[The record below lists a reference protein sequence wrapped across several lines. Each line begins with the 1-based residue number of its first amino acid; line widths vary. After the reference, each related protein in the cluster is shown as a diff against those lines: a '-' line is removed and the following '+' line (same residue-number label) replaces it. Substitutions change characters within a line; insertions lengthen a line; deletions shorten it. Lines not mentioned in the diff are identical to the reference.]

1 MFGKKDNTVPFGYRL
16 GTNIIH
22 FLRGIVVPSVIRDIW
37 YVRESSLRC
46 MNDHPQDPRLQRFC
60 DGTCRPVRQSSFSGK
75 FVSGVYRVLS
85 LFFVL
90 KPTGTQ
96 KLMRWLTLK
105 VQLTL
110 DDSTFVAGFPK

>member
-1 MFGKKDNTVPFGYRL
+1 
-16 GTNIIH
+16 
-22 FLRGIVVPSVIRDIW
+22 
-37 YVRESSLRC
+37 